1 MFPPMLGLSEAGWG
15 FLGILTAQTFA
26 LVALL
31 VNARRSSRET
41 SQINRAVNHVRPGS
55 PTLVKRVEHV
65 ETKVDWVV
73 DSVSAIATHVGC
85 HLPSPPITTTY
96 HHPSTVTQESRHL

>member
-1 MFPPMLGLSEAGWG
+1 MFPFMLGLSEAGWG

-31 VNARRSSRET
+31 INARRSSRET

-55 PTLVKRVEHV
+55 PTLVKRVEQV

-73 DSVSAIATHVGC
+73 DSMSAIATHVGC
-85 HLPSPPITTTY
+85 HLPPSPN
-96 HHPSTVTQESRHL
+96 QESSSHL